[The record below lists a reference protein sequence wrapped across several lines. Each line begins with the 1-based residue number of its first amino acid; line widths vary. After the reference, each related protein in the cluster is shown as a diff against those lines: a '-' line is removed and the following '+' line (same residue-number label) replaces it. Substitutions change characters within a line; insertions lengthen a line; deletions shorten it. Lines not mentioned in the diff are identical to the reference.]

1 MGGPEGDILKG
12 ATIQSALF
20 SPDDQAFCRTAENHE
35 EMLKYLTNKYQTP
48 DLIPNMVSDLLKMRP
63 PTNYSQSYKNLSQ
76 FEILIQHLKNTKSE
90 ARLDKSTRN
99 QILPVCLQEADRRL
113 YCQEELTYD
122 QSLVS
127 ELQESGL
134 VDGDDNL
141 SVIVESNEHL
151 LEDKR
156 RDFFIN
162 KLLEYLKVSKY
173 MMNSS
178 GTIFNNNTSSSQY
191 GSSGH
196 KQKQRRNQISPGFS
210 QTVHQQNSPGHFQS
224 PQPSKCPLCRVVHKD
239 QQNRP
244 LHSLGR
250 CLKFQQLAVSERQS
264 TIKRLNYCSRC
275 LRDKN
280 HFPHNN
286 NTCQLS
292 DEKGLACKNHLIPS
306 TSHHPLLCNSKEANN
321 KPKPNPKQTQGNKPK
336 QKIKNKTK
344 ANVTLPSEPQNQG
357 STSAFCND
365 LWDFK
370 PQYLP
375 RVTMLNQSLNFKTT
389 VGSHDMLSLKDR
401 NLFTSSSVCTMVSP
415 LGHLFTSLSILDNGS
430 GLGFV
435 SQKLVDQH
443 SLKHVGYWHGRVVT
457 LNGEQQN
464 KYPVYEVVI
473 LDYLNKKH
481 HVKLLLMND
490 LGFKRLVPRALFNKV
505 CSSLGISNS
514 AVMNLEGEYGCL
526 LGIDSVHLLGS
537 RVTHFSSSQ
546 YQNVALFQ
554 SPLSRLY
561 YILGTVGPALDCR
574 TFNTTQVYHTKPE
587 NSRGS
592 TTTGCSVEENVV
604 VSKMNM
610 STFQDNVKKL

>member
-1 MGGPEGDILKG
+1 
-12 ATIQSALF
+12 
-20 SPDDQAFCRTAENHE
+20 
-35 EMLKYLTNKYQTP
+35 
-48 DLIPNMVSDLLKMRP
+48 
-63 PTNYSQSYKNLSQ
+63 
-76 FEILIQHLKNTKSE
+76 
-90 ARLDKSTRN
+90 
-99 QILPVCLQEADRRL
+99 
-113 YCQEELTYD
+113 
-122 QSLVS
+122 
-127 ELQESGL
+127 
-134 VDGDDNL
+134 
-141 SVIVESNEHL
+141 
-151 LEDKR
+151 
-156 RDFFIN
+156 
-162 KLLEYLKVSKY
+162 
-173 MMNSS
+173 
-178 GTIFNNNTSSSQY
+178 
-191 GSSGH
+191 
-196 KQKQRRNQISPGFS
+196 
-210 QTVHQQNSPGHFQS
+210 
-224 PQPSKCPLCRVVHKD
+224 
-239 QQNRP
+239 
-244 LHSLGR
+244 
-250 CLKFQQLAVSERQS
+250 
-264 TIKRLNYCSRC
+264 
-275 LRDKN
+275 
-280 HFPHNN
+280 
-286 NTCQLS
+286 
-292 DEKGLACKNHLIPS
+292 
-306 TSHHPLLCNSKEANN
+306 
-321 KPKPNPKQTQGNKPK
+321 
-336 QKIKNKTK
+336 
-344 ANVTLPSEPQNQG
+344 
-357 STSAFCND
+357 
-365 LWDFK
+365 
-370 PQYLP
+370 
-375 RVTMLNQSLNFKTT
+375 
-389 VGSHDMLSLKDR
+389 MLSLKDR

-443 SLKHVGYWHGRVVT
+443 NLKHVGFWHGRVVT